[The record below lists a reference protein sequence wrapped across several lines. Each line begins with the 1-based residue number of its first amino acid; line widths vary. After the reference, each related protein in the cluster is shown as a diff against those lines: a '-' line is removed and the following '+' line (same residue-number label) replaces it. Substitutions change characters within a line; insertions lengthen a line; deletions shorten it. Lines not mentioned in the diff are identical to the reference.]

1 MDPVIKSPK
10 TMIMGVLMIV
20 AAVAH
25 SGFLL
30 YSGHPLDTEVLF
42 VAVSGGLGLI
52 MAKDATTH
60 STPEQVQL
68 AGQVAKVEAKVEA
81 QAKGK

>member
-10 TMIMGVLMIV
+10 TMVMGILMIV

-25 SGFLL
+25 SGYLL
-30 YSGHPLDTEVLF
+30 YSGHPLDTAVLF
-42 VAVSGGLGLI
+42 AEVSGGIGLI

-60 STPEQVQL
+60 STPEQVHQ
-68 AGQVAKVEAKVEA
+68 AGQIAKVEA
-81 QAKGK
+81 QAKEK